1 MQSLKKHSDPSLGEA
16 ATQLTLRVL
25 SQIKFSSI
33 KNLSQLILSIP
44 DPRSSHSLY
53 SILPNQSQSVSI
65 LRPPLTPFIARSVCA
80 GAAEEVSQETVLV
93 TGSEAGLEVMKNQ
106 IKDKEDLLRLCEG
119 VKCKCCGVSLRTDQ
133 M

>member
-25 SQIKFSSI
+25 FQIKFSSI

-53 SILPNQSQSVSI
+53 SILPNQVQSV
-65 LRPPLTPFIARSVCA
+65 
-80 GAAEEVSQETVLV
+80 
-93 TGSEAGLEVMKNQ
+93 
-106 IKDKEDLLRLCEG
+106 
-119 VKCKCCGVSLRTDQ
+119 
-133 M
+133 